1 LPSARPSH
9 SDNSNT
15 QFAALGL
22 WAAGRHG
29 LPLER
34 PLALVVQR
42 FRTSQTPAGGW
53 GYLYHPRGE
62 QATPSMTCAGLL
74 GLAVGHGL
82 VAPKGNGKGR
92 PADAAVHQGLRA
104 LGEHIGKPRGAGR
117 QRKER
122 NRAGPAEINLYFLW
136 SLERVGMLYNL
147 RTIGGKDWY
156 AWGAE
161 LLVDSQQDNGRW
173 LQGGYP
179 GATPVVNTCLALL
192 FLKRANL
199 ATDLSERLEFFTE
212 VKPSGGTH

>member
-1 LPSARPSH
+1 LSSAGGR

-15 QFAALGL
+15 QFAVLGL

-29 LPLER
+29 LPLGR

-42 FRTSQTPAGGW
+42 FRTSQTAAGGW
-53 GYLYHPRGE
+53 GYLYQDGGWS
-62 QATPSMTCAGLL
+62 ATPSMTCVGLL

-82 VAPKGNGKGR
+82 VAPTAVAKDR
-92 PADAAVHQGLRA
+92 PKDAAVEKGLQA
-104 LGEHIGKPRGAGR
+104 LSQHIGKPLGAVPKPT
-117 QRKER
+117 RK
-122 NRAGPAEINLYFLW
+122 GTSPINLYFLW
-136 SLERVGMLYNL
+136 SLERVGVLYNL

-161 LLVDSQQDNGRW
+161 LLVERQQDDGSW
-173 LQGGYP
+173 SDGGYH
-179 GATPVVNTCLALL
+179 GSTPVLDTCLALL

-212 VKPSGGTH
+212 VKPSGGTR